1 MVQEHFNYEVWNS
14 FVALPYCF
22 LDFIIY
28 SPYNLPGY
36 FFFILIAHF
45 LNDVLIFLT
54 LNSHK

>member
-28 SPYNLPGY
+28 SRYYLLGC
-36 FFFILIAHF
+36 FFVYPHCTFSQGCV
-45 LNDVLIFLT
+45 DIF
-54 LNSHK
+54 NP